1 MSNEKTKKV
10 ALSEQQIM
18 QMAQQEEAQLQTNK
32 F

>member
-18 QMAQQEEAQLQTNK
+18 QMAQQEQMGAQVAPQ
-32 F
+32 